1 MNITVEIKNVYGNNT
16 VYPVCHAAKI
26 FAEIAGTKTLTF
38 QAIQSI
44 KALGFKVIV
53 QQPLPV
59 TL

>member
-16 VYPVCHAAKI
+16 VYPVCNTAKI
-26 FAEIAGTKTLTF
+26 FADIAGTKTLTF
-38 QAIQSI
+38 ETIQSI

-53 QQPLPV
+53 QQPLSF